1 MYFGSLTWLILEMK
15 FSSHGTLCDRLRCPD
30 LHRTTSEITVQL
42 NQSRET
48 MVHLQDGIR
57 LASYLRYSLSSIPL
71 LGQGECLL
79 VCNNYILTKVTYS
92 IFATP
97 STILGLSGSV
107 GLSLYVYSHLGLCR
121 GSC

>member
-1 MYFGSLTWLILEMK
+1 
-15 FSSHGTLCDRLRCPD
+15 
-30 LHRTTSEITVQL
+30 
-42 NQSRET
+42 
-48 MVHLQDGIR
+48 MVHVQDDIR
-57 LASYLRYSLSSIPL
+57 LAQYLRYSLSSIPL

-79 VCNNYILTKVTYS
+79 VRNNYVLTKVTYS

-107 GLSLYVYSHLGLCR
+107 GLSLYVYCHLGLYG